1 MPKKTFDQASRE
13 FNENFQ
19 VQISIDEI
27 ERVKNKYTGLNSIFL
42 NKKDRKTPRA
52 QFVKLLGE
60 TLAIYWNAHTKMRAS
75 GAYDLTQKSLAE
87 FIHQFDAMMQVRY
100 EDRLP
105 EGQEPTRRAYEG
117 IHFEKLLGSVAQ
129 YAQRYNK
136 TLPTIWAKNVLDK
149 VTSIESVKENTSN
162 AYDYLTKEVKFEG
175 SAESVTGP
183 VEIDKLMN
191 VVGAL
196 QAMEKVH
203 ASRSWLWKVII
214 NRSANKAEKAYIET
228 LKSQVNELSKLG
240 YPMTTISEKLS
251 TNVLGETIEKANDE
265 VQNRQQYRERKAKND
280 IKNREQEQAKQ
291 EKQVLMVSEKLNAPL
306 EEEGFQFKFSQ
317 KLGGVLP
324 EGGFGAAKT
333 GMLITSMNGLVNTLK
348 DTNEFY
354 DRKIKEGATEQE
366 AMQYYAKQVFYK
378 TFEMTDMLGYY
389 QLKDRVL
396 AAQNMTD
403 LIMKDLSP
411 VSMAKDSLA
420 MYAEGYILKN
430 PELIMEGLAQ
440 DSGLPQ
446 ESLEKAFDGAKKEY
460 DRMPIHINEANNVM
474 DMGKAPQVH
483 QAPQIGARTM
493 KN

>member
-1 MPKKTFDQASRE
+1 MPKTFEQASKD

-19 VQISIDEI
+19 AQISIDEI

-42 NKKDRKTPRA
+42 DRKARNTPRA
-52 QFVKLLGE
+52 QFVRLLGE
-60 TLAIYWNAHTKMRAS
+60 SLAIYWNTHTKMS
-75 GAYDLTQKSLAE
+75 ETGSYDLSQKRLAE
-87 FIHQFDAMMQVRY
+87 FIYQFDEMMHARY

-105 EGQEPTRRAYEG
+105 EGQKSTRQAYEG
-117 IHFEKLLGSVAQ
+117 INFEKLLGKVAQ
-129 YAQRYNK
+129 YAQAYNK
-136 TLPTIWAKNVLDK
+136 TLPAIWAENVLNK
-149 VTSIESVKENTSN
+149 VTSMESMKEITSN

-191 VVGAL
+191 VAGAL

-228 LKSQVNELSKLG
+228 LKNQVSELSKLG
-240 YPMTTISEKLS
+240 YPMATVSEKLS

-280 IKNREQEQAKQ
+280 IKNREQEQSNQ
-291 EKQVLMVSEKLNAPL
+291 EKQVLKVSEKLNAPL

-396 AAQNMTD
+396 AAQNMAD
-403 LIMKDLSP
+403 VIMKEHSP
-411 VSMAKDSLA
+411 VSLAKESLGT
-420 MYAEGYILKN
+420 YAEGYILKN
-430 PELIMEGLAQ
+430 PDIIMEGLAQ
-440 DSGLPQ
+440 DSGLAQ
-446 ESLEKAFDGAKKEY
+446 ESLEKAFDGAKKDYE
-460 DRMPIHINEANNVM
+460 RMQININEANIVM

-483 QAPQIGARTM
+483 QAPQISARVI

>member
-1 MPKKTFDQASRE
+1 MPKKPFDQASRE

-19 VQISIDEI
+19 IQISIDEI
-27 ERVKNKYTGLNSIFL
+27 ERVKNEYTGLNSIFL
-42 NKKDRKTPRA
+42 NKRERKTPRA
-52 QFVKLLGE
+52 QFVSLLGK
-60 TLAIYWNAHTKMRAS
+60 TLAIYWDTHTKMSAT
-75 GAYDLTQKSLAE
+75 GAYDLSQKSLAE
-87 FIHQFDAMMQVRY
+87 FIHQFDEMMQARY
-100 EDRLP
+100 ESRLP
-105 EGQEPTRRAYEG
+105 EGQDPTRRAYEG
-117 IHFEKLLGSVAQ
+117 INFEKLLGKVAE
-129 YAQRYNK
+129 YAQGYNK
-136 TLPTIWAKNVLDK
+136 TLPTIWAENVLDK
-149 VTSIESVKENTSN
+149 VTSMESMKEITNN
-162 AYDYLTKEVKFEG
+162 AYSDLTEEVKFVG

-191 VVGAL
+191 IAGAL

-214 NRSANKAEKAYIET
+214 NRSANKAEKEYIAT
-228 LKSQVNELSKLG
+228 LKEQVQNLSNMGYPTHKVNEKLAANLLDQS
-240 YPMTTISEKLS
+240 IA
-251 TNVLGETIEKANDE
+251 KANDDLLY
-265 VQNRQQYRERKAKND
+265 RKRHQQQQAKD
-280 IKNREQEQAKQ
+280 EKRTEEQALENKI
-291 EKQVLMVSEKLNAPL
+291 VLVSEKLNEPL
-306 EEEGFQFKFSQ
+306 EDTTFQQEYSRT
-317 KLGGVLP
+317 LGKALP
-324 EGGFGAAKT
+324 EGGFGAAKM
-333 GMLITSMNGLVNTLK
+333 GMIESSMSSLAATLK
-348 DTNEFY
+348 DTNEVY
-354 DRKIKEGATEQE
+354 DSKRANGASEQE
-366 AMQYYAKQVFYK
+366 SMQFYVKQVFYK

>member
-1 MPKKTFDQASRE
+1 MPKKNFDQASRE

-42 NKKDRKTPRA
+42 DRKARNTPRA
-52 QFVKLLGE
+52 QFVRLLGE
-60 TLAIYWNAHTKMRAS
+60 SLAIYWNTHTKMS
-75 GAYDLTQKSLAE
+75 ETGSYDLSQKRLAE
-87 FIHQFDAMMQVRY
+87 FIHQFDEMMHARY

-105 EGQEPTRRAYEG
+105 EGQESTRQAYEG
-117 IHFEKLLGSVAQ
+117 IHFEKLLGKVAQ
-129 YAQRYNK
+129 YAQAYNK

-149 VTSIESVKENTSN
+149 VTSMESMKEITDN
-162 AYDYLTKEVKFEG
+162 AYSYLTKEVKFEG

-191 VVGAL
+191 VAGAL
-196 QAMEKVH
+196 QALEKVH

-228 LKSQVNELSKLG
+228 LKNQVSELSKLG

-280 IKNREQEQAKQ
+280 IKNREQEQ

-306 EEEGFQFKFSQ
+306 EEEGFQFAFSQ
-317 KLGGVLP
+317 KLGAVLP

-378 TFEMTDMLGYY
+378 TFEMTDMLAYY

-396 AAQNMTD
+396 AAQNMAD
-403 LIMKDLSP
+403 VIMKEHSP
-411 VSMAKDSLA
+411 VSLAKESLGA
-420 MYAEGYILKN
+420 YAEGYILKN
-430 PELIMEGLAQ
+430 PDIIMEGLVQ
-440 DSGLPQ
+440 DSGLAQ

-460 DRMPIHINEANNVM
+460 NRTQMNVDEVNNVM
-474 DMGKAPQVH
+474 DLGTVPQVKD
-483 QAPQIGARTM
+483 APKIENPM
-493 KN
+493 KHV